1 MAIFEKIYSKVI
13 GDLVRGLPYWL
24 SYHDVNHT
32 KYVLQK
38 AEEIAKEE
46 NISGREL
53 LLVKIAALYHDTGFL
68 EDRKDHEE
76 RSCKIF
82 SVDFSESDLSLA
94 EIELVCGLIMATR
107 VPQQA
112 ETLLA
117 KIVADADLEYLG
129 TEHFESFS
137 KHLYQ
142 EIFHFEPE
150 LTTRKWDELQIKFLT
165 AHKYHTAYCKIHNE
179 PVKQKNLELV
189 KKRLMT
195 YKK

>member
-1 MAIFEKIYSKVI
+1 MPVFEKIYRKVI
-13 GDLVRGLPYWL
+13 EDLKRGLPSWL
-24 SYHDVNHT
+24 TYHNVNHT
-32 KYVLQK
+32 RYVLQK

-46 NISGREL
+46 NISEREL

-68 EDRKDHEE
+68 EDRKEHEK

-82 SVDFSESDLSLA
+82 SADIKGLDFSPDEKD
-94 EIELVCGLIMATR
+94 LVCGMIMATH

-112 ETLLA
+112 ETLLE

-137 KHLYQ
+137 KYLYQ
-142 EIFHFEPE
+142 EILHYEPE
-150 LTTRKWDELQIKFLT
+150 LTIRKWDELQIKFLT
-165 AHKYHTAYCKIHNE
+165 AHKYHTNYCKLHKE

-189 KKRLMT
+189 KERLMA
-195 YKK
+195 YRK